1 MSNFLTHLKLANHS
15 KSNRWIVKFDK
26 DNFVREVKLIF
37 NPKEYRQI
45 NGSKELLTREKLI
58 KVLELD
64 KDKREALANECK

>member
-15 KSNRWIVKFDK
+15 KNNRWIVKLDK